1 MNYPAYL
8 LDLAQTD
15 YRSAYDLQSA
25 AVAARHAGRLD
36 RELLILLEHAPVFT
50 MGRRG
55 GRHNLIV
62 PESRLKSRGIKIEHV
77 ERGGDITYHGPG
89 QLVAYLIMDLNHANL
104 SVTEFVAGLE
114 NAMIQ
119 TAAHWQV
126 AARSDPQYRGAWVS
140 QRKLGSVGITVRRG
154 VTFHGLALNVNTDL
168 EPFSWINP
176 CGLTHCTMTT
186 LANESNHAIEMGTV
200 KQQMEKQLSSLFD
213 FTLTPIDAD
222 SLKTHL

>member
-1 MNYPAYL
+1 MSYPAFL
-8 LDLAQTD
+8 LDLPQTD

-25 AVAARHAGRLD
+25 AVAARRAGRLN

-50 MGRRG
+50 LGRRG
-55 GRHNLIV
+55 GRSNLIV
-62 PESRLKSRGIKIEHV
+62 PESLLTSHGIEIEHV

-89 QLVAYLIMDLNHANL
+89 QLVAYLIMDLNQANL
-104 SVTEFVAGLE
+104 SVTDFVAGLE

-126 AARSDPQYRGAWVS
+126 AARGDTQYRGAWVS
-140 QRKLGSVGITVRRG
+140 QRKLGSLGITVRRG

-176 CGLTHCTMTT
+176 CGLTHCSMTT

-200 KQQMEKQLSSLFD
+200 KQQMAKQLSGLFD
-213 FTLTPIDAD
+213 LTLTPIDVD
-222 SLKTHL
+222 NLKTHL